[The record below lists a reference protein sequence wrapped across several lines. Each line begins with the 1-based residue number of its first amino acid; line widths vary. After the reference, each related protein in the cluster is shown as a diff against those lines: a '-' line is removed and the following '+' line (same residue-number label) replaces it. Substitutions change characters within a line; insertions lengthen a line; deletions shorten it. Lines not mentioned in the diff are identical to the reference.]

1 MKRMTAAALVATL
14 LSSAPALRGQSRPP
28 DSTTAFR
35 AAVDVVTVN
44 VTVTDKA
51 RRMVTDL
58 AREDFV
64 VFEDN
69 RPQTVTL
76 FQKVGVPLAV
86 SLLLDSSASMQDNLA
101 TAQDAAIR
109 FVHELGP
116 ADVASVVDFDSRVEV
131 TQGFTDDHLA
141 LERAIRRARAGG
153 ATALYNAV
161 YIALRELGRAAVADT
176 VGNLRRQALV
186 VLSDGEDTSS
196 LLTFDE
202 VLETAVRSGTAIYA
216 IRLGGNPLPSKTEQ
230 RAQYNLRRFAQQTGG
245 RAFFPLE
252 ATDLRDVYREI
263 KDELSSQYLLAYES
277 TNKWRDGH
285 YHRIAVRISRPET
298 LARARPGYYA
308 PSR

>member
-1 MKRMTAAALVATL
+1 MRLLIAAALLAAL
-14 LSSAPALRGQSRPP
+14 FSSAPAIRGQSRPT
-28 DSTTAFR
+28 DSTTPFR

-44 VTVTDKA
+44 VTVTDAA
-51 RRMVTDL
+51 RRIISDL

-86 SLLLDSSASMQDNLA
+86 SLLLDSSASMQDHLA
-101 TAQDAAIR
+101 TTQEAAVGFI
-109 FVHELGP
+109 HELGP
-116 ADVASVVDFDSRVEV
+116 ADVASVVDFDRRVEV
-131 TQGFTDDHLA
+131 TQGFTDDHAA
-141 LERAIRRARAGG
+141 LERAIRGARAGG
-153 ATALYNAV
+153 GTALHTAV
-161 YIALRELGRAAVADT
+161 YIALRELGRAAVADA

-216 IRLGGNPLPSKTEQ
+216 IGLGGNPLPSKTEQ
-230 RAQYNLRRFAQQTGG
+230 RAQYTLRRFAQQTGG

-252 ATDLRDVYREI
+252 AKDLRDVYRDI
-263 KDELSSQYLLAYES
+263 KHELSNQYLLAYES
-277 TNKWRDGH
+277 TNKFRDGQ
-285 YHRIAVRISRPET
+285 YHRIAVRISRPEAT
-298 LARARPGYYA
+298 ARARPGYYA